1 VSCPRHGT
9 LLVPWGVTSLR
20 TSHLHWQLGASRAS
34 WMMHKVRQLSRHKW
48 GSGFLLLRPPPHT
61 LQVQTQQQ
69 HPQQLHATAWYH
81 QGLGT

>member
-48 GSGFLLLRPPPHT
+48 GSGFLLLRPPPTHYRFRRNSNT
-61 LQVQTQQQ
+61 PSSCMLQ
-69 HPQQLHATAWYH
+69 H
-81 QGLGT
+81 GTTRA